1 MEWLPPRITDP
12 ALLELAGAI
21 LQPAPRAEASTTLR
35 QRIFGPGFR
44 WAELIEFASGQ
55 DILPPLVWALQT
67 RHLLMPVPK
76 SLPPERRQ
84 QFVTTRLLDAFAEHL
99 ARQHDLK
106 AQLHACLAA
115 LNHAGIT
122 PVILK
127 GARYLLD
134 AEPHWGTA
142 RPMRDIDLLIQ
153 PEDGAAAINALTG
166 IGYVA
171 DAPSGLLSHHL
182 PELRMAGRH
191 GVVELHT
198 QALAPAGASLM
209 TTDFIWRNAVPVA
222 VPGAGSAF
230 ILPPVW
236 QALHAMLH
244 HQASDDGYDQHILA
258 LKPLWEFAC
267 LAGSYSVA
275 DWASLAAHPG
285 IGDLLGSWCVQA
297 EQVFRLNYPA
307 DLPISAGAR
316 AQSRACLVEAS
327 EPDRRR
333 RARFLTRQLRRGF
346 SREVLALRYGVRP
359 DAVGILLRTRHAWF
373 LLRRYRFRLG
383 ARLFG
388 GT

>member
-1 MEWLPPRITDP
+1 
-12 ALLELAGAI
+12 
-21 LQPAPRAEASTTLR
+21 
-35 QRIFGPGFR
+35 
-44 WAELIEFASGQ
+44 
-55 DILPPLVWALQT
+55 
-67 RHLLMPVPK
+67 
-76 SLPPERRQ
+76 
-84 QFVTTRLLDAFAEHL
+84 
-99 ARQHDLK
+99 
-106 AQLHACLAA
+106 
-115 LNHAGIT
+115 
-122 PVILK
+122 
-127 GARYLLD
+127 
-134 AEPHWGTA
+134 
-142 RPMRDIDLLIQ
+142 
-153 PEDGAAAINALTG
+153 
-166 IGYVA
+166 
-171 DAPSGLLSHHL
+171 
-182 PELRMAGRH
+182 
-191 GVVELHT
+191 
-198 QALAPAGASLM
+198 
-209 TTDFIWRNAVPVA
+209 VPVA

-244 HQASDDGYDQHILA
+244 HQASDDGYDQHVLA